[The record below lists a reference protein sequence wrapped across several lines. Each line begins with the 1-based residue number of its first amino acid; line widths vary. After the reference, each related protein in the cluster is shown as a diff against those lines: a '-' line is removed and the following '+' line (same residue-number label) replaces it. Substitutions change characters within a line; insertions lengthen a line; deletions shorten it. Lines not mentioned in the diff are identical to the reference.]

1 MRKSQAREVILEEL
15 TKLKTHP
22 RGDEL
27 YDIVRQR
34 LPRISLGTVYRNL
47 DLLRRQGVVA
57 ELFCGD
63 FNRYDGD
70 VSPHHHFFCRECR
83 RLWDHKT
90 DGLAGGIE
98 SVGGTTDFRV
108 EGQYIVFY
116 GLCRRCLA
124 SGNEE

>member
-15 TKLKTHP
+15 TKLNTHP

-57 ELFCGD
+57 KLFCGD

-70 VSPHHHFFCRECR
+70 VSPHHHFFCRKCR
-83 RLWDHKT
+83 RLWDFKT
-90 DGLAGGIE
+90 GGLPEGIE
-98 SVGGTTDFRV
+98 SVSGATDFRV
-108 EGQYIVFY
+108 EGRYIVLY
-116 GLCRRCLA
+116 GLCHQCLT
-124 SGNEE
+124 SGDEE